1 MQNRTL
7 IWLLLGGGAFV
18 LLVVLLLAVVLT
30 FSGDG
35 RAEFAFSGQVQVVDI
50 DGELVESRTILE
62 QLKRYEDSNSVKAIL
77 LNIDSPG
84 GGVAVSQE
92 IYAEIKRLREKSD
105 KIVVAYLSSTG
116 ASGAYYI
123 SCAANKIVANPG
135 TIVGSIGVIAE
146 WVNYADLLE
155 WAKMKEIVFKTG
167 EFKDTGSQSRALTD
181 NERKYF
187 QGLIDDMYVQFL
199 EAVSSGRKLE
209 LQEVRAMAD
218 GRVFT
223 GRDAQQRK
231 LIDQIGNFQDAVDL
245 TAKLAGI
252 SGKPRLLRSTRQ
264 RVTLL
269 VVLTTDLSRLVPF
282 SDQSMKSQI
291 QVPYLSEL
299 PTRGQ
304 EAIDHD

>member
-1 MQNRTL
+1 MRNRVS

-18 LLVVLLLAVVLT
+18 LLAIALVAVVLT
-30 FSGDG
+30 FSADD
-35 RAEFAFSGQVQVVDI
+35 ATDLTFSDRIQVVDV
-50 DGELVESRTILE
+50 DGELVESRPILD

-92 IYAEIKRLREKSD
+92 IYTEIRRLRDKKD

-116 ASGAYYI
+116 ASGAYYVA
-123 SCAANKIVANPG
+123 CAANKIVANPG

-155 WAKMKEIVFKTG
+155 WAKLKEIVFKTG
-167 EFKDTGSQSRALTD
+167 EFKDTGSPTRALTD

-209 LQEVRAMAD
+209 LQEVRSIAD

-223 GRDAQQRK
+223 GRDAKERK
-231 LIDQIGNFQDAVDL
+231 LIDEIGNFQDAVDA

-252 SGKPRLLRSTRQ
+252 SGKPRLVRLARQ

-269 VVLTTDLSRLVPF
+269 DVLTTDMSRLVPF
-282 SDQSMKSQI
+282 SGQSMKSQMKF
-291 QVPYLSEL
+291 QYLWK
-299 PTRGQ
+299 
-304 EAIDHD
+304 

>member
-1 MQNRTL
+1 M
-7 IWLLLGGGAFV
+7 
-18 LLVVLLLAVVLT
+18 LLAVALTAAVLT
-30 FSGDG
+30 FSGDEG
-35 RAEFAFSGQVQVVDI
+35 TEFAFSDRVQVVEI
-50 DGELVESRTILE
+50 EGELVQSRPIID
-62 QLKRYEDSNSVKAIL
+62 QLKRYEESNSVKAIL

-92 IYAEIKRLREKSD
+92 IYTEIKRLREKKD
-105 KIVVAYLSSTG
+105 KTIVAYLSSTG

-155 WAKMKEIVFKTG
+155 WAKLEEIVFKTG
-167 EFKDTGSQSRALTD
+167 EFKDTGSPSRALTD

-199 EAVSSGRKLE
+199 EAVSSGRKLD
-209 LQEVRAMAD
+209 LREVRSMAD

-223 GRDAQQRK
+223 GRDAKERK
-231 LIDQIGNFQDAVDL
+231 LIDEIGNFQDAVDL

-252 SGKPRLLRSTRQ
+252 SGKPRLLRPTRQ

-269 VVLTTDLSRLVPF
+269 DVLTTDLSRLVPF
-282 SDQSMKSQI
+282 SGQSMKSQI
-291 QVPYLSEL
+291 KFQYLWK
-299 PTRGQ
+299 
-304 EAIDHD
+304 

>member
-1 MQNRTL
+1 M
-7 IWLLLGGGAFV
+7 
-18 LLVVLLLAVVLT
+18 LLAVTLAAIVLT
-30 FSGDG
+30 FNGDEG
-35 RAEFAFSGQVQVVDI
+35 TEFAFSERVQVVDI
-50 DGELVESRTILE
+50 EGELVQSRPIID

-92 IYAEIKRLREKSD
+92 IYTEIKRLREKKD
-105 KIVVAYLSSTG
+105 KIIVAYLSSTG
-116 ASGAYYI
+116 ASGAYYV

-155 WAKMKEIVFKTG
+155 WAKLKDIVFKTG
-167 EFKDTGSQSRALTD
+167 EFKDTGSPSRALTD

-187 QGLIDDMYVQFL
+187 QGLIDDMYVQFV
-199 EAVSSGRKLE
+199 EAVSSGRKLD
-209 LQEVRAMAD
+209 LQEVRSMAD

-223 GRDAQQRK
+223 GRDAKPRK
-231 LIDQIGNFQDAVDL
+231 LIDEIGNFQDAVDI

-252 SGKPRLLRSTRQ
+252 SGKPRLIRLTRQ

-269 VVLTTDLSRLVPF
+269 DVLTTDLSRLVPF
-282 SDQSMKSQI
+282 NGQSMKSQI
-291 QVPYLSEL
+291 KFQYLWK
-299 PTRGQ
+299 
-304 EAIDHD
+304 

>member
-1 MQNRTL
+1 M
-7 IWLLLGGGAFV
+7 
-18 LLVVLLLAVVLT
+18 LLVITFAAVVLT
-30 FSGDG
+30 FSGDD
-35 RAEFAFSGQVQVVDI
+35 SGQFGFSDRVQIVDVE
-50 DGELVESRTILE
+50 GQLVESRPILE

-77 LNIDSPG
+77 LNVDSPG

-92 IYAEIKRLREKSD
+92 VYTEIKRLREKKD

-155 WAKMKEIVFKTG
+155 WAKLKNIVFKTG
-167 EFKDTGSQSRALTD
+167 EFKDTGSPTRPITE

-187 QGLIDDMYVQFL
+187 QGLIDDMYVQFV
-199 EAVSSGRKLE
+199 EAVAAGRKLD

-223 GRDAQQRK
+223 GRAAKERK
-231 LIDQIGNFQDAVDL
+231 LIDETGNFQDAVDL

-252 SGKPRLLRSTRQ
+252 SGKPRLIRSVRQ

-269 VVLTTDLSRLVPF
+269 DVLTTDLSRLVPF
-282 SDQSMKSQI
+282 NGQSMKSQI
-291 QVPYLSEL
+291 KFQYLWK
-299 PTRGQ
+299 
-304 EAIDHD
+304 

>member
-1 MQNRTL
+1 MLLAITL
-7 IWLLLGGGAFV
+7 A
-18 LLVVLLLAVVLT
+18 AVVLT
-30 FSGDG
+30 FSGDD
-35 RAEFAFSGQVQVVDI
+35 SGQFGFSNRVQIVDVE
-50 DGELVESRTILE
+50 GQLVESRPILE

-77 LNIDSPG
+77 LNVDSPG

-92 IYAEIKRLREKSD
+92 IYAEIKRLREKKD

-146 WVNYADLLE
+146 WVSYADLLQ
-155 WAKMKEIVFKTG
+155 WAKLKNIVFKTG
-167 EFKDTGSQSRALTD
+167 EFKDTGSPTRPITE

-187 QGLIDDMYVQFL
+187 QGLIDDMYVQFV
-199 EAVSSGRKLE
+199 EAVAAGRKLD

-223 GRDAQQRK
+223 GRAAKERK
-231 LIDQIGNFQDAVDL
+231 LIDETGNFQDAVDL

-252 SGKPRLLRSTRQ
+252 SGKPRLIRSVRQ

-269 VVLTTDLSRLVPF
+269 DVLTTDLSRLVPF
-282 SDQSMKSQI
+282 NGQSMKSQI
-291 QVPYLSEL
+291 KFQYLWK
-299 PTRGQ
+299 
-304 EAIDHD
+304 

>member
-1 MQNRTL
+1 ML

-18 LLVVLLLAVVLT
+18 LLVITLAAVVLT
-30 FSGDG
+30 FSGDD
-35 RAEFAFSGQVQVVDI
+35 SGQFGFSDRVQIVDVQ
-50 DGELVESRTILE
+50 GELVESRPILE

-77 LNIDSPG
+77 LNVDSPG

-92 IYAEIKRLREKSD
+92 IYTEIKRLREKKD

-123 SCAANKIVANPG
+123 SCAANRIVANPG

-146 WVNYADLLE
+146 WVNYANLLE
-155 WAKMKEIVFKTG
+155 WAKLKNIVLKTG
-167 EFKDTGSQSRALTD
+167 EFKDTGSPSRPITE

-187 QGLIDDMYVQFL
+187 QGLIDDMYVQFV
-199 EAVSSGRKLE
+199 EAVAAGRKLD

-223 GRDAQQRK
+223 GRAAKERK
-231 LIDQIGNFQDAVDL
+231 LIDETGNFQDAVDL

-252 SGKPRLLRSTRQ
+252 SGKPRLIRSVRQ

-269 VVLTTDLSRLVPF
+269 DVLTTDLSRLVPF
-282 SDQSMKSQI
+282 NGQSMKSQI
-291 QVPYLSEL
+291 KFQYLWK
-299 PTRGQ
+299 
-304 EAIDHD
+304 